1 MDKPAG
7 SRRLYTTAAPS
18 TCACATTHAFLV
30 LGLVLLQHNAH
41 CASACAAQSSVA
53 FWEQQASP
61 RMGFSE
67 KLGQAKN
74 GRLLLLLSKPSH
86 CLHLP
91 INGFSSQTVGVQ
103 MLNLV
108 I

>member
-1 MDKPAG
+1 
-7 SRRLYTTAAPS
+7 
-18 TCACATTHAFLV
+18 
-30 LGLVLLQHNAH
+30 
-41 CASACAAQSSVA
+41 
-53 FWEQQASP
+53 
-61 RMGFSE
+61 MGFSE

-91 INGFSSQTVGVQ
+91 INGLSCQAVGVQ